1 LCGNSILTRAVGYPP
16 FPKQPEIF
24 SGCFFLNQIRRFDY
38 DFYEEQ
44 TQTASSY
51 RSGRLS
57 DAGCRPAAGGQTDV
71 RQRSGG
77 IRQQMR
83 GRMGSAGCQN
93 MKKPLS
99 CKSGFFIG
107 ENWVITL

>member
-1 LCGNSILTRAVGYPP
+1 MTFMKNKPKPQAVTEAGV
-16 FPKQPEIF
+16 
-24 SGCFFLNQIRRFDY
+24 
-38 DFYEEQ
+38 
-44 TQTASSY
+44 
-51 RSGRLS
+51 LS
-57 DAGCRPAAGGQTDV
+57 DAGCCPAAGGQTDV

-107 ENWVITL
+107 ENRVITL